1 VFTVGASGCLVGV
14 YMTSEFKD
22 GGEAPSCL
30 LGLFTFLVKIKM
42 ATGRRVYILGRQA
55 VWYVCLHFS

>member
-1 VFTVGASGCLVGV
+1 VFTVRAPGCLVGV
-14 YMTSEFKD
+14 YMTSEVKD

-30 LGLFTFLVKIKM
+30 VSLFTFLVKIKM

-55 VWYVCLHFS
+55 VW